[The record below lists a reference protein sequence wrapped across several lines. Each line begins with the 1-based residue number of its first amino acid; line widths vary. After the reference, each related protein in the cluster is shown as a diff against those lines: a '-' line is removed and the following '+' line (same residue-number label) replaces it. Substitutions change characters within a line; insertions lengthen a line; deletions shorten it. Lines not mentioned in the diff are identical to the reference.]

1 MDLPQREF
9 AQTLQH
15 TVTGLTCDRSAA
27 NLVTMTAFGLSS
39 PGVLESLRLSMNK
52 QHKCCIPKLFF
63 YFS

>member
-1 MDLPQREF
+1 MGLPQREF

-39 PGVLESLRLSMNK
+39 PGVSQAVHE
-52 QHKCCIPKLFF
+52 
-63 YFS
+63 